1 MPNENS
7 KMAIINQ
14 DTLKNIANSI
24 RNKTETTEVMY
35 PSEMSAM
42 IDGINVGGGV
52 NKTRTIKIVQQP
64 HQTIT
69 VHCTYDKSFTGD
81 NNVLSI
87 EDILYPKLSA
97 SITADENY
105 IPGKINVFDPN
116 SKEDPIVISATAPLE
131 TPETI
136 EFTIPSQNVNITK
149 GNGEDYYYK
158 ISATGPS
165 SPCNDIDSFTMALH
179 KEYGN
184 RDVRYYNLDPS
195 FILNQDKN
203 SILFNS
209 FRQNVQYKL
218 KEIKINN
225 IPITFNP
232 YNEAFSAERPF
243 GSYII
248 DSKNLDNIE
257 LYKQYYDT
265 LFAITGKKSNEISS
279 LCIRKSEVSAND
291 VINDINQI
299 LNEYMRRFY
308 SKENDQPLSIN
319 DAKKTYEYLYSDNTD
334 LSFFEDISIKNIAKL
349 FWFYSKYTEA
359 LNVVGEYRS
368 NEDLSDKFRVMMQK
382 LITPNNDGIIPL
394 HIIALHMYP
403 IFKNKISDIPEFVI
417 YESYIYTVLMAI
429 ADTDE
434 YNPEYTYASLYED
447 LSEYIKHTKFN
458 TAFILSNLPETLP
471 NEHPEMKF
479 VFKRVQY

>member
-1 MPNENS
+1 M
-7 KMAIINQ
+7 
-14 DTLKNIANSI
+14 
-24 RNKTETTEVMY
+24 
-35 PSEMSAM
+35 
-42 IDGINVGGGV
+42 
-52 NKTRTIKIVQQP
+52 
-64 HQTIT
+64 
-69 VHCTYDKSFTGD
+69 
-81 NNVLSI
+81 
-87 EDILYPKLSA
+87 
-97 SITADENY
+97 
-105 IPGKINVFDPN
+105 
-116 SKEDPIVISATAPLE
+116 E

-136 EFTIPSQNVNITK
+136 EFTVPSQNVNITK
-149 GNGEDYYYK
+149 ANGAYYYYK
-158 ISATGPS
+158 ISVTGPS
-165 SPCNDIDSFTMALH
+165 SPYNDIDSFTMALH

-184 RDVRYYNLDPS
+184 RDVHYYDLDPS
-195 FILNQDKN
+195 FKLNQDEN

-209 FRQNVQYKL
+209 FNQKTQYKL

-232 YNEAFSAERPF
+232 YNEAFSAERTL

-248 DSKNLDNIE
+248 DSKNLDNME

-265 LFAITGKKSNEISS
+265 LFAITGKKSNEIST
-279 LCIRKSEVSAND
+279 LCIKKSEVSAND

-308 SKENDQPLSIN
+308 NKENDQPLSIN
-319 DAKKTYEYLYSDNTD
+319 DAKDIYVYSDNVD
-334 LSFFEDISIKNIAKL
+334 LSFLQDISIKNIAKL

-394 HIIALHMYP
+394 HIIALYMYP
-403 IFKNKISDIPEFVI
+403 IFKNKISDIPESVI
-417 YESYIYTVLMAI
+417 YESYIYMVLMAI

-434 YNPEYTYASLYED
+434 CNPEYTYMWLYED
-447 LSEYIKHTKFN
+447 LFEYIKYTKSN

-479 VFKRVQY
+479 IFKRVQS

>member
-1 MPNENS
+1 M
-7 KMAIINQ
+7 
-14 DTLKNIANSI
+14 
-24 RNKTETTEVMY
+24 
-35 PSEMSAM
+35 
-42 IDGINVGGGV
+42 
-52 NKTRTIKIVQQP
+52 
-64 HQTIT
+64 
-69 VHCTYDKSFTGD
+69 
-81 NNVLSI
+81 
-87 EDILYPKLSA
+87 
-97 SITADENY
+97 
-105 IPGKINVFDPN
+105 
-116 SKEDPIVISATAPLE
+116 E

-136 EFTIPSQNVNITK
+136 EFTVPSQNVNITK

-184 RDVRYYNLDPS
+184 RHVHHYDLDPS

-209 FRQNVQYKL
+209 FNQNTQYKL

-232 YNEAFSAERPF
+232 DKNAFNPENSF

-257 LYKQYYDT
+257 LYNQYYDI

-279 LCIRKSEVSAND
+279 LCIKKSEASAND

-319 DAKKTYEYLYSDNTD
+319 DAKNLYEYLYSGNMD

-359 LNVVGEYRS
+359 LNVVDEYRL
-368 NEDLSDKFRVMMQK
+368 NKDLSDKFNVMMQK

-394 HIIALHMYP
+394 YIIALHMYP
-403 IFKNKISDIPEFVI
+403 IFKNKISDIPESVI
-417 YESYIYTVLMAI
+417 HESYIYGVLMAI
-429 ADTDE
+429 ANNDK
-434 YNPEYTYASLYED
+434 YNLEYTYASLYED
-447 LSEYIKHTKFN
+447 LAEYIKHTQSN

-479 VFKRVQY
+479 IFKRVQS